1 MTALLP
7 LEQAQARL
15 LALANPLPI
24 EHIAVDEASGYYLAA
39 PLLARRT
46 QPAADLSAMDGY
58 AVTAGCL
65 DGPWRVIGES
75 AAGHPSE
82 ATVSAGH
89 AVRISTGA
97 LMPRGAGAVIL
108 QEDLAR
114 TGETITLTGEAP
126 HPADRH
132 IRPRGMDFAEGAT
145 LLPEGS
151 RIGPAQIALGIAA
164 GHTHLPVRR
173 AVEVAIVDSGDEL
186 ARPGEAC
193 PPHRIPASN
202 GAMLAAMVASA
213 GPCRISRLGPV
224 PDQLDAFADAF
235 ARAASADVVV
245 TSGGASVGD
254 HDLVRPALDAW
265 GANLDFWKVAIKPG
279 KPLLVATRQTNGRRQ
294 LIVGLPGNPASSF
307 VTAHLF
313 LLPLLR
319 ALLGAGQPLPPAST
333 ATLAAPLPAGG
344 SRREF
349 RRARW
354 NGTSV
359 DPHPEQDSGALAAL
373 AASNALIDIPASS
386 KARQTG
392 EVVTIFPL

>member
-279 KPLLVATRQTNGRRQ
+279 KPLLVATRDTNGRRQ